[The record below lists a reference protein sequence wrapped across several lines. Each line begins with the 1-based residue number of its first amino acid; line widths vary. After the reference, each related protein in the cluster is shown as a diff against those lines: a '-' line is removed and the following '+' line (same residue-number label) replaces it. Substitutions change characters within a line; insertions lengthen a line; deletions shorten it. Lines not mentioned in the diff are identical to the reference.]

1 MKKIIFACF
10 AFFILLFKVNAVS
23 TADYTLEIKEDG
35 TFIEN
40 IEVFVDDYER
50 RPNSADPYAELLFLD
65 SPATVQ
71 NDYYNKTVTQNGNDY
86 TASLNY
92 TYNEYKFSKSTVLN
106 TCFENKDFEIGIDGY
121 EFDLT
126 GYFMCGLAPVTN
138 VKVITDLNVTSTNGT
153 RNGNVYSWSLNEN
166 SNVSIRMNISKPQ
179 EEESPIIDDDP
190 VVDDNPTVDEGSN
203 TTFIIAIVV
212 LGVVILGIIGF
223 LIYKYFKNMANNRI

>member
-1 MKKIIFACF
+1 M
-10 AFFILLFKVNAVS
+10 
-23 TADYTLEIKEDG
+23 
-35 TFIEN
+35 
-40 IEVFVDDYER
+40 
-50 RPNSADPYAELLFLD
+50 
-65 SPATVQ
+65 
-71 NDYYNKTVTQNGNDY
+71 
-86 TASLNY
+86 
-92 TYNEYKFSKSTVLN
+92 
-106 TCFENKDFEIGIDGY
+106 
-121 EFDLT
+121 
-126 GYFMCGLAPVTN
+126 TN

-179 EEESPIIDDDP
+179 EEETPIIDDDP